1 MQIHWGGDCQMYV
14 TPVGPEEVCAV
25 LISRDSHLR
34 LEDALPQ
41 FRELWERL
49 GRAVSVTPE
58 RGGVT
63 ASRRLKNVWRGN
75 VALVGDA
82 SGSVDAITGEGLC
95 LLFQQ
100 AMALADAMKAGDLA
114 SYAAEHRRIGRRPEF
129 MADLML
135 VLDGRKRLQSRTL
148 RAMAARPSL
157 FAGMLAM
164 HVGELSTFHFLRN
177 GLALG
182 WQLLNS

>member
-1 MQIHWGGDCQMYV
+1 MEIHWGDSCQLYI
-14 TPVGPEEVCAV
+14 TPVAATEVCVV
-25 LISRDSHLR
+25 LISRDHRLR
-34 LEDALPQ
+34 LEDALPG
-41 FRELWERL
+41 FPEVERRL
-49 GRAVSVTPE
+49 AAAGPSNLQ

-63 ASRRLKNVWRGN
+63 ASRRLKAVFRGN

-100 AMALADAMKAGDLA
+100 AVALAAALEAGDL
-114 SYAAEHRRIGRRPEF
+114 SNYQAEHRRMGRRPEW

-135 VLDGRKRLQSRTL
+135 LLDRRSGLRSRAI
-148 RAMAARPSL
+148 RAFAARPNL

-164 HVGELSTFHFLRN
+164 HVGEQSAVEFLT
-177 GLALG
+177 GGMALG
-182 WQLLNS
+182 WRMLTS